1 MHYLLSCILVTI
13 LSAAVVYPAG
23 ALTHRHKVDK
33 DVLKEI
39 RGARLTGR
47 YGDLTNRP
55 EHCDR
60 QERSNEGIS
69 RIVVHSTHVVPS
81 LSFEEVLS
89 HSLITCAFT
98 HYYIDRD
105 GTVIRRFKDSEVAF
119 HTRSIDD
126 AVNQSSIGIEL
137 YSTTVHERSGKPFT
151 SRQTEALAHLI
162 ERLMNA
168 YHIGIEQVSRHADY
182 SPLVDCSTIPE
193 SYSGDC
199 RAYINDHLDP
209 YGWTDEDWKK
219 FLKRFRPIEVI
230 KSGSGT
236 GTVNCQGASGI
247 PGRDPSTD
255 CMGTVYVANPVGKSR
270 RVTLKAK
277 PVNGSNFIGWG
288 GACTGSGL
296 CTVRMDSA
304 KTVTGTFEKPHKDR
318 DISIAE
324 TAE

>member
-23 ALTHRHKVDK
+23 AMSQRHKVDK

-39 RGARLTGR
+39 SKARLAGR
-47 YGDLTNRP
+47 YGDLTDIP

-60 QERSNEGIS
+60 QERSSDGIS

-81 LSFEEVLS
+81 ISFEEVLRYS
-89 HSLITCAFT
+89 MTTCAFA

-105 GTVIRRFKDSEVAF
+105 GTVIHRLKDSRVAF

-137 YSTTVHERSGKPFT
+137 YSSTVHERSGTPFT
-151 SRQTEALAHLI
+151 SRQIEALADLI
-162 ERLMNA
+162 ERLMST
-168 YHIGIEQVSRHADY
+168 YYIGIEQVSRHADH
-182 SPLVDCSTIPE
+182 SPLVDCLTIPE

-219 FLKRFRPIEVI
+219 FLKRFRP
-230 KSGSGT
+230 
-236 GTVNCQGASGI
+236 
-247 PGRDPSTD
+247 R
-255 CMGTVYVANPVGKSR
+255 
-270 RVTLKAK
+270 
-277 PVNGSNFIGWG
+277 
-288 GACTGSGL
+288 
-296 CTVRMDSA
+296 
-304 KTVTGTFEKPHKDR
+304 KDR
-318 DISIAE
+318 AITIAE